1 MKNGNGSLDCE
12 SERERERERER
23 LKLLRKNL
31 KGKTAI
37 LRRYFCSMYKDSQPS
52 WYLVLTKTACPV
64 TYEGATT
71 ASAIESFTIGEHT
84 RADNGTKAK

>member
-1 MKNGNGSLDCE
+1 MSDLMVRIVAVLLLFYGTTMKNGNGSLDCE
-12 SERERERERER
+12 S
-23 LKLLRKNL
+23 
-31 KGKTAI
+31 
-37 LRRYFCSMYKDSQPS
+37 SMYKDSQPS